1 MSDIVKI
8 LKEKNLVDFF
18 ETYLKIDLQKTGKNY
33 CCPCPIHEDT
43 APSFYIDPV
52 KNKCACYGRCNFNG
66 DIIDFVMK
74 WKNLTFPEGVGWL
87 AEKYKLSYK
96 KSQSKHKEEFS
107 EYYEIC
113 NFVMNF
119 YKDGLNKSYTKEGRQ
134 YLSKR
139 KISQTIISE
148 FNIGVASTPSDLG
161 TWCFLTDELKK
172 QNFNLELAEKIGLT
186 RKSEKGTYYDFFFGR
201 IIIPIFDLK
210 DRCIGFNSRYY
221 TVPPGEKDIPK
232 YLLTKETPIFKKN
245 QFIFG
250 LNKSLKY
257 IKSESTCYVV
267 EGCFDYFRM
276 FDYGYRNTIPLLG
289 GKILKDPPD
298 VDNYIFL
305 MDPDKAG
312 IKYSL
317 ENGKDLISKQKTV
330 MICELKKDPDDCTKD
345 EIEKTLI
352 SCFSYL
358 DFYLKHNYKYNS
370 IEHKLKIIDGVCEL
384 FKGISKDQ
392 LYMYVPSISEKLQ
405 IPSNYVLYRFGL
417 DNKTFLELFKELQR
431 G

>member
-1 MSDIVKI
+1 MSSDIVKQ
-8 LKEKNLVDFF
+8 LKQKSLVEFF
-18 ETYLKIDLQKTGKNY
+18 ETHLNINLQKTGKNY

-43 APSFYIDPV
+43 APSFYIDPI

-74 WKNLTFPEGVGWL
+74 WKNTTFPEGVEWL
-87 AEKYKLSYK
+87 ADKYSISYK
-96 KSQSKHKEEFS
+96 KQSSKQRDEFS

-113 NFVMNF
+113 DFVMNF
-119 YKDGLNKSYTKEGRQ
+119 YKDGLQKSYTKEGRQ
-134 YLSKR
+134 YLVKR
-139 KISQTIISE
+139 KISSEIIKE
-148 FNIGVASTPSDLG
+148 FNIGIASTPSDLG
-161 TWCFLTDELKK
+161 SWCFLSNELSRK
-172 QNFNLELAEKIGLT
+172 NFNLDIAEKIGII
-186 RKSEKGTYYDFFFGR
+186 RKNDKGSYYDFFFGR
-201 IIIPIFDLK
+201 IIIPVFDLK

-221 TVPPGEKDIPK
+221 IKPPDEKEIPK

-317 ENGKDLISKQKTV
+317 DNGKDLLQKQKNV
-330 MICELKKDPDDCTKD
+330 VICELKKDPDDCNKE
-345 EIEKTLI
+345 EITKTLQ
-352 SCFSYL
+352 SSLSYL
-358 DFYLKHNYKYNS
+358 DFYLKHTYKYES
-370 IEHKLKIIDGVCEL
+370 IEHKLKIIDGICEL
-384 FKGISKDQ
+384 LKNISKDQ
-392 LYMYVPSISEKLQ
+392 LYLYVNSISNLLK
-405 IPSNYVLYRFGL
+405 IPKNYILYRFGL
-417 DNKTFLELFKELQR
+417 ENKTFHNLFKELQS
-431 G
+431 